1 MKDIKKQSE
10 SFKKLIIKHLKDAD
24 ALADIDDFGISMMA
38 NDLAM
43 YYNAKDEC
51 QADGGVQITANGYTQ
66 ITGYFTVM
74 EKCKASFLKFSEK
87 FGLSPKDRE
96 RMLKFKV
103 PMQEKDE
110 LDELL

>member
-1 MKDIKKQSE
+1 MSSLNKGSKVFYDQIR
-10 SFKKLIIKHLKDAD
+10 KHLSDAD
-24 ALADIDDFGISMMA
+24 ALADIDEIGLVMMS

-43 YYNAKDEC
+43 YHNAWDKCDT
-51 QADGGVQITANGYTQ
+51 DGGVQITKTGYSQ

-96 RMLKFKV
+96 RMLKFKK
-103 PMQEKDE
+103 PMVEKDD
-110 LDELL
+110 LDNLL